1 MAAVIIRKKDV
12 EKLGKELVK
21 EMFDF
26 LHDEFMLTKF
36 EEMEVLQK
44 VFLERL
50 VSNYSSNSQ
59 QKNFDEKL
67 EFIKGKIDNGT
78 LDIDVIYD
86 TLKKMN
92 FDMEMNEDLFYEI
105 KAFLF
110 IYYVFECGYKYLEE

>member
-12 EKLGKELVK
+12 ERLGKELVK

-26 LHDEFMLTKF
+26 LHDEFLLTKF

-59 QKNFDEKL
+59 PKNFEENLKCIKDE
-67 EFIKGKIDNGT
+67 IDNGS
-78 LDIDVIYD
+78 LDTHVIYD
-86 TLKKMN
+86 TLSKMN

-110 IYYVFECGYKYLEE
+110 IYYVFECGYKYLED

>member
-12 EKLGKELVK
+12 ERLGKELVK

-59 QKNFDEKL
+59 PKNFDEKL
-67 EFIKGKIDNGT
+67 EFVKGKIDNGS
-78 LDIDVIYD
+78 LDTHVIYD
-86 TLKKMN
+86 TLSKMN

-110 IYYVFECGYKYLEE
+110 IYYVFECGYKYLED